1 MEKSKQQLKENNR
14 VIEYQIFKWFDFI
27 DDVTT
32 LYLYKDENRTIDVR
46 IYYSIDEYGKES
58 MHILKSSN
66 TFTLKNNMNLT
77 LSDQDIDE
85 SLKLTANS
93 IEEEVVDKDKR

>member
-1 MEKSKQQLKENNR
+1 LASNDELLDKIYKNGKIQNSKLKENNR

-46 IYYSIDEYGKES
+46 IYYK
-58 MHILKSSN
+58 H
-66 TFTLKNNMNLT
+66 
-77 LSDQDIDE
+77 
-85 SLKLTANS
+85 
-93 IEEEVVDKDKR
+93 R

>member
-1 MEKSKQQLKENNR
+1 
-14 VIEYQIFKWFDFI
+14 
-27 DDVTT
+27 
-32 LYLYKDENRTIDVR
+32 
-46 IYYSIDEYGKES
+46 

>member
-1 MEKSKQQLKENNR
+1 MASNDELLDKIYKNGKIQNSKLKENNR

-85 SLKLTANS
+85 G
-93 IEEEVVDKDKR
+93 

>member
-1 MEKSKQQLKENNR
+1 LASNDELLDKIYKNGKIQNSKLKENNR

-85 SLKLTANS
+85 G
-93 IEEEVVDKDKR
+93 

>member
-1 MEKSKQQLKENNR
+1 MLES
-14 VIEYQIFKWFDFI
+14 
-27 DDVTT
+27 
-32 LYLYKDENRTIDVR
+32 TI
-46 IYYSIDEYGKES
+46 SIDEYGKES

-93 IEEEVVDKDKR
+93 IEEEVVDKDKKIIKSFSSNGEIREDNSLISYFLEI